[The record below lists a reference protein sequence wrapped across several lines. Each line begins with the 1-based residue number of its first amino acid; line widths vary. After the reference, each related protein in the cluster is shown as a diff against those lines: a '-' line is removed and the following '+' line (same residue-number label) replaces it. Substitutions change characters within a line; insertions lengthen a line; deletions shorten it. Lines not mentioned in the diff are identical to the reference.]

1 MEATSAGQAR
11 GERLHAMDYLEYAY
25 LQQGDVQRAKGVVD
39 LLKQLSGDS
48 AEVKNQYAA
57 SAIPA
62 RYDLELSKWEDARDL
77 TVNPSWSPT
86 AQANLWMAKGIGAA
100 RSGDLKTAETAVA
113 ELAKLRDKLKQS
125 NPQDTYW
132 SDQIEVQRLEV
143 NGWLAQAKGEI
154 EDARSELNSA
164 ADLEDGMEKRPVTP
178 GPIVPAREMLAEL
191 WLQQKHPDEAL
202 TEFESV
208 LRTSPKRFN
217 AVYGAAKSAASIES
231 GATALIDSQQ
241 AALRY
246 YRELMEIAGEHKQ
259 RPELKEAADF
269 ISAHSKSKVNE
280 AVK

>member
-1 MEATSAGQAR
+1 
-11 GERLHAMDYLEYAY
+11 
-25 LQQGDVQRAKGVVD
+25 
-39 LLKQLSGDS
+39 
-48 AEVKNQYAA
+48 
-57 SAIPA
+57 
-62 RYDLELSKWEDARDL
+62 LSKWEDARDL

-269 ISAHSKSKVNE
+269 ISAHSRGKVDE